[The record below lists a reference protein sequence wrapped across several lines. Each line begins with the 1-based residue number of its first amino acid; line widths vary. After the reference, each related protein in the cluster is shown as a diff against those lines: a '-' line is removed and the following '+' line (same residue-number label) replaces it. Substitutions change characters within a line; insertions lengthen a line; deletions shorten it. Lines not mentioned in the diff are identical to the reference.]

1 MMALFTLKVLN
12 FTMIWSFSQMKNCMA
27 VKVTATNMATSVPGI
42 KAPLWDSWLRFGIS
56 VSGGTDKLIFSWLSG
71 KFSGRSGTV
80 GALGKLVGGPGLGG
94 TLGVLGQSGK
104 NCLFLLMLTS
114 PPALLPLLPHP
125 TVTSREAATI
135 DKASLICCSRQ
146 GVVS

>member
-1 MMALFTLKVLN
+1 MALFTLKVLK

-42 KAPLWDSWLRFGIS
+42 KAAFWDSWLGFGIS
-56 VSGGTDKLIFSWLSG
+56 VSGKLGIFSLLSG
-71 KFSGRSGTV
+71 KLSGRSGTV
-80 GALGKLVGGPGLGG
+80 GTLGKLVGEPGLGG

-104 NCLFLLMLTS
+104 NCLLLLMLTS